1 MFLEATTC
9 TVIGGSME
17 TATNAIWLT
26 RWLLTIPLALLFVWA
41 ATFNAWVWWRLFIK
55 REKNAPTVGPFI
67 GGVSGGLA
75 MLLCPILGT
84 SEFAWIPLVL
94 DVGCLPYF
102 PVYFPLLALYGLRE
116 RHS

>member
-1 MFLEATTC
+1 
-9 TVIGGSME
+9 ME

-26 RWLLTIPLALLFVWA
+26 RWLLTIPFALMFVWA
-41 ATFNAWVWWRLFIK
+41 ATFNAWVWWRLFIR
-55 REKNAPTVGPFI
+55 REKNTPSVGPFI

-75 MLLCPILGT
+75 MQLCPLG
-84 SEFAWIPLVL
+84 SFEFAWIPLVL

-102 PVYFPLLALYGLRE
+102 PLLALYYLRE